1 MRRLD
6 LIDHNDARLAARTF
20 PAFFRLVRGGGALKI
35 ELECFCVD
43 SAAVQVIK
51 RSSRAAQLTR
61 KRHFLALFG
70 RNCNIFCVGSCRCF
84 FEASLVI
91 SPPNL
96 KST

>member
-20 PAFFRLVRGGGALKI
+20 PAFFRLVKGGRALKI

-70 RNCNIFCVGSCRCF
+70 RDRHIFCVGLADVFMKEVQECYLST
-84 FEASLVI
+84 
-91 SPPNL
+91 
-96 KST
+96 KS